1 MAGQRL
7 SRRDFLR
14 MGALTTA
21 GAALAAC
28 APQVVE
34 KTVTVLQTVE
44 VPVQETVV
52 VQPTAP
58 PPGVAKV
65 TVFTGFGTGT
75 DAAQIEVHDSLV
87 QEFNGDHPDIQMEWL
102 TVPWGEHVAKYSTML
117 AAGMTPEM
125 AGPIGV
131 GGVAEFMGGW
141 VDLSPFIE
149 ADKYDMS
156 DYFGLTQEIHTYA
169 TEGVLGLPLC
179 VYPSVVFYNEDLF
192 DAAGVDYPPHKF
204 GESDWTYDKLF
215 EISKL
220 LTIDSSG
227 NDANSPAFKWEDT
240 TQWGWNGWDWMG
252 LAEVATKWGG
262 KPRGVS
268 DDNRTAVMNS
278 PEWVKGA
285 QAIADTT
292 WKTHIWATGEQ
303 GGAFYDVAGDPFGSG
318 MVGMWEIHSWMGW
331 AYGSWTESFNWD
343 MGAVPMVAEVG
354 KPIAV
359 VDADTYTMSKTAK
372 NLDAA
377 WQTMKWLFEPAQF
390 DRLTKN
396 YSCIPARKTLA
407 ATWVS
412 GQQAQFPDVDF
423 QVYLDSLDYI
433 ERPNHESWLPEYKR
447 VSDARVKA
455 WDLIRTGE
463 NLNVEEVLASLNA
476 EAQGYIDEYWAA
488 NP

>member
-14 MGALTTA
+14 MGALATA
-21 GAALAAC
+21 GAVLAGC
-28 APQVVE
+28 APKAAE
-34 KTVTVLQTVE
+34 KAAE
-44 VPVQETVV
+44 A
-52 VQPTAP
+52 TAP
-58 PPGVAKV
+58 PPGVQKV

-75 DAAQIEVHDSLV
+75 DASQIEVHDTIIK
-87 QEFNGDHPDIQMEWL
+87 EFNGDHPDVQIEWL

-131 GGVAEFMGGW
+131 GGVAEFWEGW
-141 VDLSPFIE
+141 VDLSPYIE
-149 ADKYDMS
+149 ADNYDMS

-169 TEGVLGLPLC
+169 GQGVLGLPLC

-204 GESDWTYDKLF
+204 GESDWTYDKQF
-215 EISKL
+215 EIAKL
-220 LTIDSSG
+220 LTIDSAG

-252 LAEVATKWGG
+252 IREVGAKWGG

-268 DDNRTAVMNS
+268 DDNRTAVFNS
-278 PEWVKGA
+278 PEYVKGV

-292 WKTHIWATGEQ
+292 WKTHIWANGEQ

-318 MVGMWEIHSWMGW
+318 MVGAWEIHSWMGW

-343 MGAVPMVAEVG
+343 VAAVPMVAEVG

-359 VDADTYTMSKTAK
+359 VDADTYVMSKTAK
-372 NLDAA
+372 NPDAA
-377 WQTMKWLFEPAQF
+377 WQAMKWLFEPAQF
-390 DRLTKN
+390 DRLCKN

-423 QVYLDSLDYI
+423 QVFLDSLDYI
-433 ERPNHESWLPEYKR
+433 DRPNHEAWLPEYKR
-447 VSDARVKA
+447 VGDACTKA
-455 WDLIRTGE
+455 WDLLRTGE
-463 NLNVEEVLASLNA
+463 NLNVEEVLASLSA